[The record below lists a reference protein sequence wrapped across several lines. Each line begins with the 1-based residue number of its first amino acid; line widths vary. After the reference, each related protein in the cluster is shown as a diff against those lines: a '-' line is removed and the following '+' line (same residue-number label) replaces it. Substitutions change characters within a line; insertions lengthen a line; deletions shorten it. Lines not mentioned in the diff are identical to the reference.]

1 MSLRK
6 YFFKTKITY
15 NIYLYYHLYF
25 RHKGFFKRDRYSQWG
40 EDQFIRDFFQNKKK
54 GVYLDIGC
62 FHPFWWSNTCL
73 LYQKGWEGINIDIN
87 STAIDLFK
95 IARPKDINLCTTI
108 DENKSEIKFFFDHAF
123 SPCNT
128 IDESFKNYFK
138 KSYYEKFKEECFVN
152 EQTKTVQSKTIGEI
166 LDIAQKHEKI
176 DFLNIDVE
184 GTDLK
189 MLKQLIPNE
198 IIKPELISIETH
210 HADGSKSSDSDQ
222 IGDFLRNHNYRIFR
236 RVGPTTLFNST

>member
-6 YFFKTKITY
+6 IFFKTKVTY
-15 NIYLYYHLYF
+15 KIYLYYHLYF
-25 RHKGFFKRDRYSQWG
+25 RHKGFLKKDRYSQWG
-40 EDQFIRDFFQNKKK
+40 EDKYINDFFKNKIK

-87 STAIDLFK
+87 STAIDLFN
-95 IARPKDINLCTTI
+95 IARPNDINLCTTI
-108 DENKSEIKFFFDHAF
+108 DEKKLELKYFFDHAF

-128 IDESFKNYFK
+128 LDENFKDYFK
-138 KSYYEKFKEECFVN
+138 KSYYDKFKKECFINN
-152 EQTKTVQSKTIGEI
+152 EVKTIKSKSIDEI
-166 LDIAQKHEKI
+166 LKIAKKYNKI

-189 MLKQLIPNE
+189 MLRQLIPNE
-198 IIKPELISIETH
+198 VIKPELISIETH
-210 HADGSKSSDSDQ
+210 HADGSKSSNADTISE
-222 IGDFLRNHNYRIFR
+222 FLNSYDYMMYK
-236 RVGPTTLFNST
+236 RVGPTTLFNR